1 MKKAVS
7 LVLVMSMAVAALA
20 GCGAS
25 NKNKDTFYIGGIGPT
40 TGTAAIYGNAV
51 SNGAQFFITGDLKY
65 HYALELK
72 EKGLNVLDAGHFDT
86 EKVFPQAM
94 SRFIRRRITELGDI
108 DIIESGADVNPF
120 EYR

>member
-1 MKKAVS
+1 MYFQSKGKDEVTYDAIVVGS
-7 LVLVMSMAVAALA
+7 GLSGGWAA
-20 GCGAS
+20 
-25 NKNKDTFYIGGIGPT
+25 K
-40 TGTAAIYGNAV
+40 
-51 SNGAQFFITGDLKY
+51 
-65 HYALELK
+65 ELT